1 MTTSTQELERTP
13 AERHGFLFAHNLSP
27 FSPNLTDLH
36 PLPSQ
41 IPFLLDVFSENVNI
55 IFQIVHIPTIKGM
68 VRDWRGR
75 EMKGLTPANE
85 ALMFAIYY
93 AAITSMEEEDVS
105 QILRCST
112 FSQIQT
118 SGVQAHVLV
127 YLDITQFRNHQSRA

>member
-1 MTTSTQELERTP
+1 MF
-13 AERHGFLFAHNLSP
+13 GHNLSP
-27 FSPNLTDLH
+27 FSPNLIDLH

-55 IFQIVHIPTIKGM
+55 IFQIVHIPTIKNM

-105 QILRCST
+105 QILKRST

-118 SGVQAHVLV
+118 CGFQAHVSV
-127 YLDITQFRNHQSRA
+127 YLDIA

>member
-1 MTTSTQELERTP
+1 MTPSTQELERTP
-13 AERHGFLFAHNLSP
+13 AERHGFLFGHNLSP
-27 FSPNLTDLH
+27 FSPTLTDLH

-55 IFQIVHIPTIKGM
+55 IFQIVHIPTIKNM

-105 QILRCST
+105 QILGRST

-118 SGVQAHVLV
+118 CEFQAHVSV
-127 YLDITQFRNHQSRA
+127 YLDIT